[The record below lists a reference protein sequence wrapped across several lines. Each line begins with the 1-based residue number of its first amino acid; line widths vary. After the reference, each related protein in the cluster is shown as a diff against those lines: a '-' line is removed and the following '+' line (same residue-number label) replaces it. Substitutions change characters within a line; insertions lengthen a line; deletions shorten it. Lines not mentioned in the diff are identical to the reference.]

1 MAKNTKE
8 GALQT
13 EALVYQSIIEIF
25 FQDGWDAVTYGAIAK
40 HTGLSRSGIQR
51 VVPSKDSMVD
61 AFQGQVVDYVNGLI
75 DASSPETIKAS
86 WLAGLEQEK
95 FAHCV
100 RFLLGS
106 VYMETQA
113 KQNWQWRRNPDRQIR
128 RKGHYRIDRAFGTE
142 FTGCGNRKEERP
154 RLRPF
159 LH

>member
-40 HTGLSRSGIQR
+40 YTGLSRSGIQR

-61 AFQGQVVDYVNGLI
+61 AFQGQVLDYVSGLI

-113 KQNWQWRRNPDRQIR
+113 KNKIGNGVEILIDKYGEKVIIELIGLSALSLLGVETGKK
-128 RKGHYRIDRAFGTE
+128 KGLD
-142 FTGCGNRKEERP
+142 
-154 RLRPF
+154 
-159 LH
+159 

>member
-61 AFQGQVVDYVNGLI
+61 AFQGQVVDYVSGLI
-75 DASSPETIKAS
+75 DASSPETIKTS
-86 WLAGLEQEK
+86 WLAALEREK

-106 VYMETQA
+106 VYMDTQA
-113 KQNWQWRRNPDRQIR
+113 KNKIGSGVEILIDKYGEKVIVELIGLSALSLLGVETGKK
-128 RKGHYRIDRAFGTE
+128 KGLD
-142 FTGCGNRKEERP
+142 
-154 RLRPF
+154 
-159 LH
+159 

>member
-113 KQNWQWRRNPDRQIR
+113 KNKIGNGVEILIDKYGEKVIIELIGLSALSLLGVETGKK
-128 RKGHYRIDRAFGTE
+128 KGLD
-142 FTGCGNRKEERP
+142 
-154 RLRPF
+154 
-159 LH
+159 

>member
-61 AFQGQVVDYVNGLI
+61 AFQGQVVDYVSGLI

-86 WLAGLEQEK
+86 WLAALEQEK

-113 KQNWQWRRNPDRQIR
+113 KNKIGSGVEILIDKYGEKVIIELIGLSALSLLGVETGKK
-128 RKGHYRIDRAFGTE
+128 KGLD
-142 FTGCGNRKEERP
+142 
-154 RLRPF
+154 
-159 LH
+159 

>member
-61 AFQGQVVDYVNGLI
+61 AFQGQVLDYVSGLI

-86 WLAGLEQEK
+86 WLAGLEREK
-95 FAHCV
+95 FVHCV
-100 RFLLGS
+100 RFLLGA

-113 KQNWQWRRNPDRQIR
+113 KNKIGNGVEILIDKYGEKVIIELIGLSALSLLGVETGKK
-128 RKGHYRIDRAFGTE
+128 KGLD
-142 FTGCGNRKEERP
+142 
-154 RLRPF
+154 
-159 LH
+159 